1 MKRYIIFIILLII
14 TLLYY
19 FYNQNIGCKNKK
31 AINYNENAT
40 IHDELKCR
48 YNTLG
53 CMDKNASN
61 YNMYATASCVEDC
74 IGCEQKGTCDFC
86 KHQKKCK
93 DHCPECICKVK
104 VKGCNRIWA
113 LNYNSKATDD
123 DGSCIVEDDVF
134 KKISIISGGD
144 CSKCSGRSYVKIGE
158 NYPILGGGD
167 GINILVL
174 NRDNLQ
180 VRHRRSYSTG
190 NYETE
195 SKKFVNFLRKY
206 IFYKDIVILTVRG
219 DAVGKKRNIND
230 NNQITFIESMLSD
243 DAKLILQKLG
253 AKTPEIA
260 REGSYI
266 LVGSFLNDIYYE
278 TYSSNKDSYY
288 PYFNLSN
295 YGCIIFNNP
304 DYEKIL
310 LDRKKLKLLD
320 NIDLTKSDS
329 INKCALE
336 AIQLGYRI
344 FSISKNNFYVYKYKN
359 KNNELDYFKNKQ
371 FYEYNEKNKY
381 FRLSNNDCS
390 LNNQLFPYT
399 KSNDESLF
407 VIDEIYYSGLFTQF
421 YGGQSVE
428 IYSLKDFK
436 GVKRELGIGIHQ
448 AWGTI
453 PKSPNS
459 TIEIN
464 YLPISS
470 LKIPH
475 NFKVTLFRNVNEDED
490 FSKYLKYRLNVEE
503 DFNNFK
509 NLDLS
514 CCDGVKLF
522 ISNISTGK
530 LTRENKYRTWNNIIK
545 NLYISQNEISAKLYF
560 YDMKIEQNNIKLN
573 DLGKYKFYKRYNLEL
588 VNEIKSLRSVKGKN
602 KTGYIEILDKDE
614 IKLRSV
620 YFTNWDV
627 FNNNYVRDMVNL
639 WRGHYFD
646 RKPIPE
652 EGVITLYLV
661 NSEKPVLK
669 RSTTLLGYD
678 KTSDE
683 AKKGFTHKHCNNIVN
698 YSKCN
703 SDKESFTNDIKF
715 LIVSRDN
722 FGITFFEDINFEGL
736 SFTLTYGKYN
746 LPDDLCMIIKSIK
759 VDIKYSVIKLFE
771 GYNFQNKFLEIRHN
785 STRSV
790 GTKFSYMDLE
800 ELIDKDNIKI
810 KSIIIEKLDFNTII
824 SNNIDPYEYD
834 ENKKY
839 KKEEYP
845 FIYKLSNDSL
855 NNLDYCYDYFKDEI
869 ILNNDDKFV
878 RYVREEYEFGKLKL
892 VKQIGNLNVINSGGG
907 INYIRSKLGN
917 NFNDLFRYF
926 KKIKIF
932 NKQGDLIR
940 DIYLLNGKILYNNN
954 NFIEEFTLDK
964 LVFNKSEYLIR
975 ICEFDN
981 EENVKII
988 NMINAIKLIDSELK
1002 KRGKYVGYKK
1012 NNNYIRIDYDELDFT
1027 DRKVNLYLTDEY
1039 SKREILIKKDITN
1052 AESENEY
1059 DLHIIERD
1067 LNLIIPEV
1075 CICKKDDEYDIIN
1088 FYYKEI
1094 VKYNFNNI
1102 KYSLILAPNYDTL
1115 RELNLLENNNYE
1127 VLNNINNSK
1136 FESPCIVQILND
1148 NFDITKTIYFNCN
1161 KYVMNNNINTLNI
1174 IDKDISINKNEKNVN
1189 ILMRDLSNKYN
1200 NFEFKF
1206 EKKFNLRQSIKEA
1219 LDKNINLNINL
1230 INNKLGDE
1238 GYFETY
1244 DTNNV
1249 IIRRN
1254 NFSNNMIEDIGYI
1267 KDIKNLNFNVSEKII
1282 KFYDMN
1288 NKKIST
1294 FNFFKNLNSINES
1307 LKFYLN
1313 NRNCYIKLYDINLN
1327 LVKIGLCKNN
1337 KYLFKI
1343 NGKKLDLDKKYD
1355 FNKINWINSVSN
1367 YVFDLEDNFMSIELE
1382 NGQEILFI
1390 SLVSSKI
1397 FTSLDDLIKEYGYNN
1412 NIRDYILNFLLKRRQ
1427 YSKLLFYDYDNN
1439 ISKTLTFCMEPI
1451 INYFFGSPV
1460 ERNAILLYN
1469 NPIKYL
1475 EIYKNNIKYKFFDK
1489 NNLVLELII
1498 PDSMDGVYSYKV
1510 KKKIKFVNKVIC
1522 LDKRNVKLYD
1532 EEDKLLDNSSDNIV
1546 HNYILGI
1553 EIINYNK
1560 DYILEYYPKI
1570 NKKVIKLINFDSYVN
1585 RIEEESLDGKSIIID
1600 NNYHTLNIRNLDEFT
1615 KIKQTELGGHF

>member
-1 MKRYIIFIILLII
+1 MKRYIIFTILLII

-31 AINYNENAT
+31 AINYNEKAN
-40 IHDELKCR
+40 IHDELVCR

-86 KHQKKCK
+86 KYQKKCK
-93 DHCPECICKVK
+93 DHCPECICKPK

-113 LNYNSKATDD
+113 LNYNPKATDD
-123 DGSCIVEDDVF
+123 DGSCILEDDIF

-144 CSKCSGRSYVKIGE
+144 CNTCSGRSYVKIGDD
-158 NYPILGGGD
+158 YPILGGGD

-174 NRDNLQ
+174 NRNNLE
-180 VRHRRSYSTG
+180 VRYKRSFSTG

-195 SKKFVNFLRKY
+195 SKKFVDFLRKY

-219 DAVGKKRNIND
+219 DAVGNKRNVND

-253 AKTPEIA
+253 ARTPEIA

-310 LDRKKLKLLD
+310 LDKKKLKFLE
-320 NIDLTKSDS
+320 NIDLTKSDN

-336 AIQLGYRI
+336 VIQLGYRI

-359 KNNELDYFKNKQ
+359 KGNELDYFKNKQ
-371 FYEYNEKNKY
+371 FFEYNDNNKY
-381 FRLSNNDCS
+381 FRLSNNNCS
-390 LNNQLFPYT
+390 LNKQLLPYT

-459 TIEIN
+459 SVDIN
-464 YLPISS
+464 YLPITS

-490 FSKYLKYRLNVEE
+490 FFKFNKYRLNIGD

-514 CCDGVKLF
+514 CCEGVKLF
-522 ISNISTGK
+522 ISNINTGK
-530 LTRENKYRTWNNIIK
+530 LVRENKFRTWKNIIK
-545 NLYISQNEISAKLYF
+545 NLYISQKEIYAKLHF
-560 YDMKIEQNNIKLN
+560 YDKEIEQSKINLE
-573 DLGKYKFYKRYNLEL
+573 DVSKYKFYKKYNLEIIS
-588 VNEIKSLRSVKGKN
+588 EINNLKLEKGKN
-602 KTGYIEILDKDE
+602 MTGFIEFLDKDE
-614 IKLRSV
+614 IKVRSI
-620 YFTNWDV
+620 YFTNWNV
-627 FNNNYVRDMVNL
+627 FYNNYIRNLIIL
-639 WRGHYFD
+639 WRNHYFD
-646 RKPIPE
+646 EKPIPE
-652 EGVITLYLV
+652 EGIISLYLI
-661 NSEKPVLK
+661 NNDKPVLK
-669 RSTTLLGYD
+669 RTTTLLGYD
-678 KTSDE
+678 IKSKE
-683 AKKGFTHKHCNNIVN
+683 AKNGFTHKKCNNIIN
-698 YSKCN
+698 YSKCS
-703 SDKESFTNDIKF
+703 SDKDGFTNDIKY

-722 FGITFFEDINFEGL
+722 FGVTFFEDVNFEGL

-759 VDIKYSVIKLFE
+759 VDIKYSVIKLYE

-785 STRSV
+785 STKSL

-810 KSIIIEKLDFNTII
+810 RSIVIEKLDFNTII
-824 SNNIDPYEYD
+824 SNSTNPYEYD

-839 KKEEYP
+839 NRDEYP
-845 FIYKLSNDSL
+845 FIYKLSNDRL

-869 ILNNDDKFV
+869 VLDNNDKFV
-878 RYVREEYEFGKLKL
+878 RYIREEYEFGKLKL

-907 INYIRSKLGN
+907 INYLRSKLGN
-917 NFNDLFRYF
+917 NFNDLLKNF
-926 KKIKIF
+926 KIIKVF
-932 NKQGDLIR
+932 NKSDKLIR
-940 DIYLLNGKILYNNN
+940 SIYLYNGKILNFNNSYV
-954 NFIEEFTLDK
+954 EQLSLDK
-964 LVFNKSEYLIR
+964 LNFNKTEYLIR
-975 ICEFDN
+975 ICELDN
-981 EENVKII
+981 KENENITNLI
-988 NMINAIKLIDSELK
+988 NIIKLIDSELK
-1002 KRGKYVGYKK
+1002 NRGKYIAYKK
-1012 NNNYIRIDYDELDFT
+1012 NNSYIRLDYDELDISDKT
-1027 DRKVNLYLTDEY
+1027 INLYLTDEY
-1039 SKREILIKKDITN
+1039 SKREILLKKGLNNGDEFN
-1052 AESENEY
+1052 
-1059 DLHIIERD
+1059 LHIIERD
-1067 LNLIIPEV
+1067 INLIIPEF
-1075 CICKKDDEYDIIN
+1075 CKCDKDEEYDIIN
-1088 FYYKEI
+1088 FYYREL
-1094 VKYNFNNI
+1094 VKYNFNNV
-1102 KYSLILAPNYDTL
+1102 KYTILLAPNYDNL

-1127 VLNNINNSK
+1127 NLNNKNNSR
-1136 FESPCIVQILND
+1136 FESPCIVQVMND

-1161 KYVMNNNINTLNI
+1161 KYVLNNNINTLN
-1174 IDKDISINKNEKNVN
+1174 KFSKEISINKNEKKVK
-1189 ILMRDLSNKYN
+1189 ILMRDNVDRNN
-1200 NFEFKF
+1200 NFEFKY
-1206 EKKFNLRQSIKEA
+1206 ENKFNLRQSIREA
-1219 LDKNINLNINL
+1219 LEKNISLNINL
-1230 INNKLGDE
+1230 INNKLGGE

-1244 DTNNV
+1244 DTNNI

-1254 NFSNNMIEDIGYI
+1254 NFSNNMVENVGYI
-1267 KDIKNLNFNVSEKII
+1267 KDIKALNFNVSEKVI
-1282 KFYDMN
+1282 KFYSIN
-1288 NKKIST
+1288 NKKVST
-1294 FNFFKNLNSINES
+1294 FNFFRNLDSINDS
-1307 LKFYLN
+1307 LKFYLK
-1313 NRNCYIKLYDINLN
+1313 NRNCYIKLYDINFN
-1327 LVKIGLCKNN
+1327 LVKIGLCQNDKF
-1337 KYLFKI
+1337 LFKL
-1343 NGKKLDLDKKYD
+1343 NGKNLDLNKKYD
-1355 FNKINWINSVSN
+1355 FSKINWLNSESN
-1367 YVFDLEDNFMSIELE
+1367 YVFDLEDNYMGIELE

-1390 SLVSSKI
+1390 SLLSSKI
-1397 FTSLDDLIKEYGYNN
+1397 FNNLNDLVKEYGYNN

-1439 ISKTLTFCMEPI
+1439 LSKTLTFSMEPI
-1451 INYFFGSPV
+1451 LDYFFGSPV
-1460 ERNAILLYN
+1460 ERSAILLYN

-1475 EIYKNNIKYKFFDK
+1475 EIYKNNVRYKCFDK
-1489 NNLVLELII
+1489 NNLVLEIII
-1498 PDSMDGVYSYKV
+1498 PESMDGIYSYKQ
-1510 KKKIKFVNKVIC
+1510 KKEIKFVNKVIC
-1522 LDKRNVKLYD
+1522 EDKRNVKLFD
-1532 EEDKLLDNSSDNIV
+1532 ENDNLLDKSSDKII

-1553 EIINYNK
+1553 EILNYNK
-1560 DYILEYYPKI
+1560 DYIFEYYPKI
-1570 NKKVIKLINFDSYVN
+1570 NKRIIKLVNFNINVN
-1585 RIEEESLDGKSIIID
+1585 RIEEDSLDGKSMIIE
-1600 NNYHTLNIRNLDEFT
+1600 NNYHTLNIINLEGLT
-1615 KIKQTELGGHF
+1615 KIKTTELGGHF

>member
-1 MKRYIIFIILLII
+1 MKRYIIFIILLVI

-31 AINYNENAT
+31 AINYNENAN
-40 IHDELKCR
+40 IHDELICR

-61 YNMYATASCVEDC
+61 YNMYATASCIEDC
-74 IGCEQKGTCDFC
+74 VGCEQKGTCDFC
-86 KHQKKCK
+86 KYQKKCK

-104 VKGCNRIWA
+104 IKGCNRVWA
-113 LNYNSKATDD
+113 MNYNSKVTDD
-123 DGSCIVEDDVF
+123 DGSCLLKDNLF

-144 CSKCSGRSYVKIGE
+144 CSKCSGRSYVKIGDS
-158 NYPILGGGD
+158 YPIFGGGD

-174 NRDNLQ
+174 NRDNLE
-180 VRHRRSYSTG
+180 VRHKRSYSTG

-195 SKKFVNFLRKY
+195 SNKFVNFLRKY

-230 NNQITFIESMLSD
+230 NNQITFIESMLSEN
-243 DAKLILQKLG
+243 AKLILQKLG

-310 LDRKKLKLLD
+310 LDKKKFKLLD
-320 NIDLTKSDS
+320 NIDLTKSDN

-336 AIQLGYRI
+336 AIQLGFRI
-344 FSISKNNFYVYKYKN
+344 FSISKNNFFVYKYKN
-359 KNNELDYFKNKQ
+359 KGNELDYFKNKG
-371 FYEYNEKNKY
+371 FYSYKNENNKY

-390 LNNQLFPYT
+390 LNNQLLPFT

-436 GVKRELGIGIHQ
+436 GVKRELGIGIHE

-459 TIEIN
+459 NVEMN

-470 LKIPH
+470 IKIPH
-475 NFKVTLFRNVNEDED
+475 DFKVTLFRNVYDDED
-490 FSKYLKYRLNVEE
+490 FFKYLKYRLNIGE

-514 CCDGVKLF
+514 CCEGVKLF
-522 ISNISTGK
+522 ISNINTGK

-573 DLGKYKFYKRYNLEL
+573 DLSNYKFFKRYNLEL
-588 VNEIKSLRSVKGKN
+588 ISEIKSLKSVNGKN
-602 KTGYIEILDKDE
+602 RTGYIEILDKDE
-614 IKLRSV
+614 IKIKSIF
-620 YFTNWDV
+620 FTNWDI
-627 FNNNYVRDMVNL
+627 FYNNYVRNLINL
-639 WRGHYFD
+639 WKGHYFD
-646 RKPIPE
+646 KKPIPE
-652 EGVITLYLV
+652 EGIISLYLV
-661 NSEKPVLK
+661 DNEKPVLK
-669 RSTTLLGYD
+669 RTTTLLGYAKD
-678 KTSDE
+678 SEE
-683 AKKGFTHKHCNNIVN
+683 AKEGFTHKNCNNIVN
-698 YSKCN
+698 YSKCD
-703 SDKESFTNDIKF
+703 SEDKDGFTNDIKF
-715 LIVSRDN
+715 LIVSRSD

-759 VDIKYSVIKLFE
+759 INIKFSVIKLFE
-771 GYNFQNKFLEIRHN
+771 GINFQSKFLELRHKHDN
-785 STRSV
+785 NAS
-790 GTKFSYMDLE
+790 SYSNLE
-800 ELIDKDNIKI
+800 ELINKDNIKI
-810 KSIIIEKLDFNTII
+810 KSIIIEKLDFSTII
-824 SNNIDPYEYD
+824 SNNIDPYNYD
-834 ENKKY
+834 PNKKY

-845 FIYKLSNDSL
+845 FIYKLSNDKL

-878 RYVREEYEFGKLKL
+878 QFIKEEYEFGYFKNIK
-892 VKQIGNLNVINSGGG
+892 KIGNTRVINSGGG

-926 KKIKIF
+926 KKIKVF
-932 NKQGDLIR
+932 NKQGDLVR
-940 DIYLLNGKILYNNN
+940 DVYLLNGKILYNNN
-954 NFIEEFTLDK
+954 NFIEELTLDN
-964 LVFNKSEYLIR
+964 LVFNKSEYLIK

-981 EENVKII
+981 EENKKII
-988 NMINAIKLIDSELK
+988 NMINSIKLVDSELK
-1002 KRGKYVGYKK
+1002 KRGKYVGYKR
-1012 NNNYIRIDYDELDFT
+1012 NNSYIRIDYDDLDFT
-1027 DRKVNLYLTDEY
+1027 DRKVNLYLTNEY
-1039 SKREILIKKDITN
+1039 LKREILIKKNITN
-1052 AESENEY
+1052 VESDNEY
-1059 DLHIIERD
+1059 NLHIIERD
-1067 LNLIIPEV
+1067 LNLIIPEI
-1075 CICKKDDEYDIIN
+1075 CKCKKDDEYDIIN

-1094 VKYNFNNI
+1094 VKYNFNNT
-1102 KYSLILAPNYDTL
+1102 KYSLLLAPNYDTL

-1127 VLNNINNSK
+1127 VLNNINRSIYFGN
-1136 FESPCIVQILND
+1136 PCIIQILND
-1148 NFDITKTIYFNCN
+1148 NFDITKTIYFNNN
-1161 KYVMNNNINTLNI
+1161 KYIINNNINLLN
-1174 IDKDISINKNEKNVN
+1174 KFSKKISISKNEKKVK
-1189 ILMRDLSNKYN
+1189 ILLRDLVNKYN
-1200 NFEFKF
+1200 NFELQF
-1206 EKKFNLRQSIKEA
+1206 EKNFNFRLSLREVLNQN
-1219 LDKNINLNINL
+1219 NINLNIII
-1230 INNKLGDE
+1230 INYKLENE

-1244 DTNNV
+1244 DMNNI

-1254 NFSNNMIEDIGYI
+1254 KFRHNMIENVGNIQEI
-1267 KDIKNLNFNVSEKII
+1267 KDLFFNNSEKVI
-1282 KFYDMN
+1282 KFYDIYN
-1288 NKKIST
+1288 NKICT
-1294 FNFFKNLNSINES
+1294 LGFFKNLNSVNEFIEFN
-1307 LKFYLN
+1307 LKN
-1313 NRNCYIKLYDINLN
+1313 KNCYIKLYDINFK
-1327 LVKIGLCKNN
+1327 LVKIGLCKNY
-1337 KYLFKI
+1337 KFIFKI

-1355 FNKINWINSVSN
+1355 FNKVNWINSISN
-1367 YVFDLEDNFMSIELE
+1367 YVFDLEDNYMSIELE
-1382 NGQEILFI
+1382 NGQEILFV
-1390 SLVSSKI
+1390 SLSSSKI
-1397 FTSLDDLIKEYGYNN
+1397 FSSLDDLTKVKYIRN
-1412 NIRDYILNFLLKRRQ
+1412 NITYSFYYLNNMMQ
-1427 YSKLLFYDYDNN
+1427 YSKFLFYDYDNN
-1439 ISKTLTFCMEPI
+1439 LSKTLSFCMNPI
-1451 INYFFGSPV
+1451 TDLFFPKGPS
-1460 ERNAILLYN
+1460 ILLYN

-1475 EIYKNNIKYKFFDK
+1475 EIYKNNIKYKFYDK

-1510 KKKIKFVNKVIC
+1510 KKEIKFVDKVIC
-1522 LDKRNVKLYD
+1522 LDKRNVELFD
-1532 EEDKLLDNSSDNIV
+1532 EEGNLLDKSSDNIV

-1553 EIINYNK
+1553 QIINYNK

-1570 NKKVIKLINFDSYVN
+1570 NKKVIKLINFNSYVN
-1585 RIEEESLDGKSIIID
+1585 RIEEESLDGKSLLLE
-1600 NNYHTLNIRNLDEFT
+1600 NNYYSLNLINVDGLN
-1615 KIKQTELGGHF
+1615 KIINTESPGNF